1 MNKVAWVFHTPPHG
15 IAAGREGLDAILATS
30 AYSDAQALF
39 FVGEGVLQLVKN
51 QQPEVI
57 LSRDYIAA
65 FKLLDLYDIDARYV
79 CQQSL
84 QRWGL
89 SEEELLIEVEV
100 LDPQALAQRLRNY
113 DQLLT
118 F

>member
-1 MNKVAWVFHTPPHG
+1 LNKVAWVFHTPPHG
-15 IAAGREGLDAILATS
+15 TAAGREGLDAILATS
-30 AYSDAQALF
+30 AYSDEQALF

-84 QRWGL
+84 QCWGL
-89 SEEELLIEVEV
+89 SEEDLLIEVEV

>member
-15 IAAGREGLDAILATS
+15 TAAGREGLDAILATS
-30 AYSDAQALF
+30 AYSDEQALF

-51 QQPEVI
+51 QRPEVI

-65 FKLLDLYDIDARYV
+65 FKLLDLYDVEVRYA

-84 QRWGL
+84 QHWGL
-89 SEEELLIEVEV
+89 SEQDLLIEVEV
-100 LDPQALAQRLRNY
+100 LTAQELAQHLRQY
-113 DQLLT
+113 DQLLS

>member
-15 IAAGREGLDAILATS
+15 TAAGREGLDAILATS
-30 AYSDAQALF
+30 AYSEDQALF
-39 FVGEGVLQLVKN
+39 FVGEGVLQLVKH
-51 QQPEVI
+51 QQPDTI

-65 FKLLDLYDIDARYV
+65 FKLLDLYDVEARYV

-84 QRWGL
+84 AAWGL
-89 SEEELLIEVEV
+89 SEQDLLIEVQVVAAEE
-100 LDPQALAQRLRNY
+100 LAQLMRGY

>member
-15 IAAGREGLDAILATS
+15 TAAGREGLDAILATS
-30 AYSDAQALF
+30 AYSDEQALF

>member
-15 IAAGREGLDAILATS
+15 SAAGREGLDAIFATS
-30 AYSDAQALF
+30 AYSEEQALF
-39 FVGEGVLQLVKN
+39 FVGEGVLHLVN
-51 QQPEVI
+51 HQHPESI
-57 LSRDYIAA
+57 LSRDYISA
-65 FKLLDLYDIDARYV
+65 FKLLDLYDIEARYV

-84 QRWGL
+84 VSWGL
-89 SEEELLIEVEV
+89 SEQDLLIEVEV
-100 LDPQALAQRLRNY
+100 VDAQALAQLLHHY

>member
-15 IAAGREGLDAILATS
+15 TTAGREGLDAILATS
-30 AYSDAQALF
+30 AYSDEQALF
-39 FVGEGVLQLVKN
+39 FVGDGVLQLVKN
-51 QQPEVI
+51 QQPEYI

-65 FKLLDLYDIDARYV
+65 FKLLDLYDVEARYV
-79 CQQSL
+79 CQESL

-89 SEEELLIEVEV
+89 SEQDLLIDVEV
-100 LDPQALAQRLRNY
+100 LESQELAHLLRSY

>member
-15 IAAGREGLDAILATS
+15 TAAGREGLDAILATS
-30 AYSDAQALF
+30 AYSDEQALF

-65 FKLLDLYDIDARYV
+65 FKLLDLYDVEARYV

-84 QRWGL
+84 QLWGV
-89 SEEELLIEVEV
+89 SEQDLLIEVEV
-100 LDPQALAQRLRNY
+100 LTAQELAQRLRQY
-113 DQLLT
+113 DQLLS